1 MVLALGIDFGTSG
14 VRAAMVERRQEV
26 WAYRTN
32 YGDPPPS
39 YTAWRQA
46 LFAVLDALPS
56 ALSPYIERIALD
68 GTSGTV
74 LLCDGQGQPLAPAL
88 MYHDGRGKTELAQGK
103 SLVPAHSPAYS
114 ATSSLAKLLWWQ
126 AHLPSELW
134 QQGRYFL
141 HQADWLS
148 AHLHG
153 RWGLSDYHNSL
164 KLGYDPGR
172 LAYPDAMLRQPW
184 AFLLP
189 KVLEPG
195 QVAGYVTADIAQR
208 FGLSPQCE
216 IVAGT
221 TDSIAAF
228 LASGASEVGDGVTS
242 LGSTLAIKLL
252 SAHRVEASEYGIYS
266 HRLGDYWLAGGAS
279 NTGGAV
285 LKQFFDAD
293 TLTRLSQHIDP
304 AAPMDLDYYPLLQ
317 PGERFPINDPHL
329 APRLTPRPADDVA
342 FLHGL
347 LLGIARIEQRS
358 YDLLVQQGSSPLKR
372 IYTAGGG
379 AKNPTW
385 AEIRQGL
392 LQVPI
397 KIATSTEA
405 AVGTAYLAQ
414 GGINRFSADPLTGA
428 YRSN

>member
-1 MVLALGIDFGTSG
+1 MTSQIFALGIDFGTSG
-14 VRAAMVERRQEV
+14 VRAAAVDDQRQEI

-32 YGDPPPS
+32 YGDHPLS
-39 YTAWRQA
+39 YESWQRA
-46 LFAVLDALPS
+46 LLDVLAALPS
-56 ALSPYIERIALD
+56 DLGPHLGRMALD

-88 MYHDGRGKTELAQGK
+88 MYNDGRGESALAQMK
-103 SLVPAHSPAYS
+103 ALVPADSPACS

-126 AHLPSELW
+126 AHLPLDLW
-134 QQGRYFL
+134 RQGQYFL

-153 RWGLSDYHNSL
+153 HWGLSDYHNSL
-164 KLGYDPGR
+164 KLGYDPGAM
-172 LAYPDAMLRQPW
+172 AYPVAMLSQPW
-184 AFLLP
+184 SPLLP
-189 KVLEPG
+189 QVLVPG
-195 QVAGYVTADIAQR
+195 QIVGRVKADIVER

-216 IVAGT
+216 VVAGT

-228 LASGASEVGDGVTS
+228 LASGACQVGDGVTS

-252 SAHRVEASEYGIYS
+252 SAQRVEASEYGIYS

-293 TLTRLSQHIDP
+293 TLARLSQQIDP
-304 AAPMDLDYYPLLQ
+304 TAAIDLDYYPLLQ
-317 PGERFPINDPHL
+317 PGERFPINDPQL
-329 APRLTPRPADDVA
+329 APRLTPRPEDDVA

-347 LLGIARIEQRS
+347 LLGIARIEQRG
-358 YDLLVQQGSSPLKR
+358 YDLLAQQGASAVR
-372 IYTAGGG
+372 QIYTAGGG
-379 AKNPTW
+379 AHNPTW
-385 AEIRQGL
+385 TQLRERL

-405 AVGTAYLAQ
+405 AVGAAYLAQ
-414 GGINRFSADPLTGA
+414 GVTSQFKAAPTH
-428 YRSN
+428 